1 MQDEGILRGEIYY
14 VAIPYATGHEMEKD
28 RPAIVVS
35 CEELNRTSPCVA
47 VVMCSASPKKELP
60 EHITIRTTPVVSTAL
75 CEHIYTVDKSRL
87 GKFVGRCTKAEI
99 AALDIGIM
107 SALALGAYDLARPVE
122 EAEDT
127 NPVEQPFPLVQPDME
142 LAIVQVERDTYKSM
156 YESLLDRMTM
166 ERRAGA

>member
-1 MQDEGILRGEIYY
+1 M
-14 VAIPYATGHEMEKD
+14 
-28 RPAIVVS
+28 
-35 CEELNRTSPCVA
+35 
-47 VVMCSASPKKELP
+47 
-60 EHITIRTTPVVSTAL
+60 VSTAL

-122 EAEDT
+122 AAAET
-127 NPVEQPFPLVQPDME
+127 HPVEQPFPLVQPDME

>member
-1 MQDEGILRGEIYY
+1 MENEILRGEIYY
-14 VAIPYATGHEMEKD
+14 VAIPCATGHEMEKD

-35 CEELNRTSPCVA
+35 CEELNRTSPCVT
-47 VVMCSASPKKELP
+47 VVMCSASHKKELP
-60 EHITIRTTPVVSTAL
+60 EHITIRTTPVVSTAM

-127 NPVEQPFPLVQPDME
+127 HPVEQPFPLVQPDME
-142 LAIVQVERDTYKSM
+142 LAIVQVERDTYKRM